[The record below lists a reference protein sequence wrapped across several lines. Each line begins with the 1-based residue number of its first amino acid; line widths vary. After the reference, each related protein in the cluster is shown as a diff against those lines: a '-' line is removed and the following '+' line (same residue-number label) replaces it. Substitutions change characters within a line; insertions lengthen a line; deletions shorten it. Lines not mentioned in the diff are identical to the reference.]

1 MSGNRSDPS
10 ASNDGQAGHGLQTHL
25 LRLCA
30 AALLPMLL
38 LGVLAIIWT
47 GSRNRD
53 IALGRLQSAATT
65 LANAVDQGIAS
76 EQAQLQ
82 LLGNLPPALAH
93 KASGQLPATR
103 ERNGSFHLLPAT
115 APDDSVAPAPGQ
127 LAQTMARLQASPG
140 ASVSDIV
147 TGPAGQPP
155 QVMISSARGSHSR
168 PALLLPSNSLI
179 DLLPPAHTPDGLL
192 IALVDGQGRIA
203 ARSRDP
209 QRWLGRS
216 VPDWQLLQ
224 GMPQADGHFQART
237 QEGESVMFAFQRLHA
252 APGWVLVVGEPL
264 DHFQAS
270 WLLPLR
276 AIMLGGVIAMILTLL
291 FSRRLSRRIVAAVQA
306 LTQYSRQLGQEAD
319 RSSLP
324 PPANSGIRELDQLRG
339 DLLLTEQAL
348 SQRQQAAQCLTL
360 ELDKRQRR
368 YRTVAGVG
376 ALVFWEADA
385 SGAMLATTGWATL
398 TGRSEQAALGRG
410 WEDSVHPDDL
420 PVIAT
425 TWAQSIASNSTLDV
439 EFRVSSG
446 QQQWHW
452 VRARGAPVNDG
463 GAMAWAG
470 VLEDIN
476 VRRQAQD
483 EISYLARH
491 DPLTGL
497 ANRAVFHARLQQLA
511 SSSPGQAVVVIC
523 LDLDRF
529 KEVNDSLGHPTG
541 DALLCQVS
549 QRLQQLLPDRD
560 ALLVRLGGDEFAL
573 VLLMEDPADSLP
585 AMTARLIDTL
595 VQPYQVLGHHVV
607 IGASLG
613 SSCLDA
619 LSPTPDLAI
628 QHADLAL
635 YQAKAAGGSQH
646 CHYNA
651 QMGARMQSRRQLEL
665 ELRHALD
672 NDQFVLHYQPLVD
685 LQERQ
690 LRGFEALLRWQ
701 HPQRGLLPPDQFLPL
716 AAEIG
721 LLPALSDWVLEEAC
735 RQATAWP
742 AALSIAVNLAAI
754 QLDAG
759 LHERVMATLARTGLP
774 ARRLELEVT
783 ETALFTQIQAARASL
798 LALKQAGVAI
808 VMDDFGTGQSSLGYL
823 RAFPFDRVKIDKS
836 FVQDLPLDAQ
846 ASAVIHSV
854 AALCRQLGIATTI
867 EGVES
872 EQQLQPLLPLH
883 WLRGQGYLFGH
894 PCPAVQVQEMIQQ
907 LSRSA

>member
-1 MSGNRSDPS
+1 MAGNRSTPS
-10 ASNDGQAGHGLQTHL
+10 GRDDAPAGNGLQTHL
-25 LRLCA
+25 LRLSA
-30 AALLPMLL
+30 GALLPMLVL
-38 LGVLAIIWT
+38 CLLAIIWT

-65 LANAVDQGIAS
+65 LTNAVDQGIAN

-103 ERNGSFHLLPAT
+103 ERNGSFLLLPDPREQTPAGQQT
-115 APDDSVAPAPGQ
+115 ALS
-127 LAQTMARLQASPG
+127 QTIARLQALPDAG
-140 ASVSDIV
+140 VSDIL
-147 TGPAGQPP
+147 TGVPGQAP
-155 QVMISSARGSHSR
+155 QVMISSAPGSHSR

-179 DLLPPAHTPDGLL
+179 DLLPPTHAPDGLL
-192 IALVDGQGRIA
+192 IALVDAQGRVA

-209 QRWLGRS
+209 QRWLGRP
-216 VPDWQLLQ
+216 VPDWELLQ
-224 GMPQADGHFQART
+224 SMPQTDGHFQART
-237 QEGESVMFAFQRLHA
+237 QEGDAVMFAFKRLQA
-252 APGWVLVVGEPL
+252 APGWVLVVGERL
-264 DHFQAS
+264 EHFQAS

-276 AIMLGGVIAMILTLL
+276 AIVLGGVIALMLTLL
-291 FSRRLSRRIVAAVQA
+291 FARRLSRRIISAVQA
-306 LTQYSRQLGQEAD
+306 LTDYSRQLGQD
-319 RSSLP
+319 GN
-324 PPANSGIRELDQLRG
+324 PAAMPGCSGIAELDQLRG
-339 DLLLTEQAL
+339 DLLLTKHAL
-348 SQRQQAAQCLTL
+348 SQRQRDAQALAK
-360 ELDKRQRR
+360 ELDKRQQR
-368 YRTVAGVG
+368 YRTMAGVG

-385 SGAMLATTGWATL
+385 DGAMLATTGWATL
-398 TGRSEQAALGRG
+398 TGRDEQAALGRG
-410 WEDSVHPDDL
+410 WEDSVHPQDL

-425 TWAQSIASNSTLDV
+425 TWAQSMASKTTLDV
-439 EFRVSSG
+439 EFRVNSG

-463 GAMAWAG
+463 GPMAWAG
-470 VLEDIN
+470 VLEDIHI
-476 VRRQAQD
+476 RRQAQD
-483 EISYLARH
+483 ESSYLAQH

-497 ANRAVFHARLQQLA
+497 ANRAVFHTRLQQLA
-511 SSSPGQAVVVIC
+511 SAAAQPQVAVLC

-529 KEVNDSLGHPTG
+529 KEVNDSLGHPIG

-549 QRLQQLLPDRD
+549 QRLQQQLSRCD
-560 ALLVRLGGDEFAL
+560 ALLARLGGDEFAL
-573 VLLMEDPADSLP
+573 LLPLDDPDCSLDTL
-585 AMTARLIDTL
+585 AQQLIHTL

-613 SSCLDA
+613 SSRLDA

-635 YQAKAAGGSQH
+635 YQAKAAGGSAH

-651 QMGARMQSRRQLEL
+651 QMGERMQARRQLEL
-665 ELRHALD
+665 ELRQALEHG
-672 NDQFVLHYQPLVD
+672 QFVLHYQPLVD
-685 LQERQ
+685 MDQRH

-721 LLPALSDWVLEEAC
+721 LLRGLCQWVLEEAC

-742 AALSIAVNLAAI
+742 AALTIAVNLAAI
-754 QLDAG
+754 QLDAQ
-759 LHERVMATLARTGLP
+759 LHDSVMSTLARTGLP

-783 ETALFTQIQAARASL
+783 ETALFTQIQAAHASL

-836 FVQDLPLDAQ
+836 FVQDLPVDAR
-846 ASAVIHSV
+846 AAAVIHSV
-854 AALCRQLGIATTI
+854 AALCQQLGIATTI

-872 EQQLQPLLPLH
+872 EQQLQPLLALH
-883 WLRGQGYLFGH
+883 WLRGQGYLFGY
-894 PCPAVQVQEMIQQ
+894 PCPAVQVQAMIQQ
-907 LSRSA
+907 FTRSA